1 MIPHFKKVDLNGIKA
16 DFSEDRSH
24 RASLYI
30 PFTERSFNRVL
41 IVVGQN
47 PSYANEIEADKTL
60 RYVEEYVFRNL
71 PEFSAILM
79 LNLYSVIDTRKE
91 KTQDLI
97 REEIDKKVFTLLASL
112 PDIMFVTGMLYKQGA
127 YDFPNRMRQFSRVI
141 RGKNILKIDIESKY
155 PPHPGNSKIVYK
167 NLSHPISQYVFED
180 LD

>member
-1 MIPHFKKVDLNGIKA
+1 MIPHFEKVDLNGIKA

-24 RASLYI
+24 RASLFI
-30 PFTERSFNRVL
+30 PFSERSCNRVL
-41 IVVGQN
+41 KVVGQN

-97 REEIDKKVFTLLASL
+97 RTDIDEKVFSVLSCSL
-112 PDIMFVTGMLYKQGA
+112 DILFITGMLQKQGG
-127 YDFPNRMRQFSRVI
+127 YDFPDRMQQFSRAV
-141 RGKNILKIDIESKY
+141 RGKNILKIDIGSMY
-155 PPHPGNSKIVYK
+155 PPHPGNPKIAYK
-167 NLSHPISQYVFED
+167 NFFHPVSRYDFED
-180 LD
+180 FI